1 MRWEGLIAASR
12 ILADLGGNAGSD
24 DDLVSARLGKAVSAA
39 YYAMFH
45 ALGQNNADRLVGESE
60 TDRESGAWRRT
71 YRALE
76 HRAAYRQ
83 LSEAR
88 LSDYSD
94 QIRDFGTIFR
104 ELQDRRHQADYDP
117 QSRFSRAET
126 QNHIMKAEAAIRD
139 FLAASIAERR
149 ELAAHVL
156 FPSRT

>member
-1 MRWEGLIAASR
+1 MKWEGLIAASR
-12 ILADLGGNAGSD
+12 ILADLDGNAGSED
-24 DDLVSARLGKAVSAA
+24 DVLSARLGKAVSAA

-45 ALGQNNADRLVGESE
+45 ALALNNADRLVGESE

-94 QIRDFGTIFR
+94 QIRDFGSAFR
-104 ELQDRRHQADYDP
+104 ELQDHRHQADYDP

-126 QNHIMKAEAAIRD
+126 LNLIVKAESTIRD
-139 FLAASIAERR
+139 FLTATTSERR

-156 FPSRT
+156 FTLRT